1 MGLKYDKIAYL
12 IDLAIEED
20 LGDNHE
26 DITTD
31 NLSTDISRKAV
42 LINKEPVLI
51 AGLDIIEHVYRKFDK
66 NIEVKYMVDDGDY
79 LKQKNIIAEITGN
92 MRSILKGERI
102 MLNFLQRMCGIATKT
117 YKFNK
122 ILDNDKIKI
131 ADTRKT
137 LPAYRYIDKY
147 SVKVGGG
154 INHRMDLKDMV
165 MIKDNHKA
173 VEGSLKKAFNKIK
186 SRVPMSKKIDVE
198 VDSIYEAEEAAKLG
212 ADIIML
218 DNMSNEEIRDA
229 SKMIRNINKNIIIEV
244 SGGVDQGRLR
254 GLAKLDIDVISIGA
268 LTHSVDASDI
278 SMKIEN

>member
-1 MGLKYDKIAYL
+1 MGLKYDKIAHL

-20 LGDNHE
+20 LGSNNE

-31 NLSTDISRKAV
+31 NLSTDVFKKGI

-51 AGLDIIEHVYRKFDK
+51 AGLNIIEYVYKKFEE
-66 NIEVKYMVDDGDY
+66 NVEIKYLVEEGDY
-79 LKQKNIIAEITGN
+79 LKPHNHVAEISGN
-92 MRSILKGERI
+92 VGTLLKGERI

-117 YKFNK
+117 HKFNK
-122 ILDNDKIKI
+122 ILGNKKIKI

-137 LPAYRYIDKY
+137 LPGYRYIDKY

-154 INHRMDLKDMV
+154 LNHRMDLNDMV

-173 VEGSLKKAFNKIK
+173 LEGNLKKAFNKIK
-186 SRVPMSKKIDVE
+186 DRVPMSKKIDVE
-198 VDSIYEAEEAAKLG
+198 VESIYEAEEAAKLG

-218 DNMSNEEIRDA
+218 DNMSNEEIKKA
-229 SKMIRNINKNIIIEV
+229 SKVIRDISKKIIIEV
-244 SGGVDQGRLR
+244 SGGIDQGRLR

-278 SMKIEN
+278 SMKIRN